1 MVTSHLKT
9 NRDLGLLQQ
18 AEPTKTFKKIRDA
31 IMFDR
36 SQTIDE
42 LEAVT
47 GVSWSSC
54 QQILT
59 EELHM
64 KQVAAKFVPR
74 LLSECIECAAVSHKK
89 RDDKGFAT
97 PYSPDLAPCNFFLF
111 PRMKRDL
118 KGKRF
123 QNVQE
128 VREKTTETL
137 KAVTLQQFQNCFEQW
152 KERWDKC
159 IDCQGE
165 YFEGDYILE
174 VFREI
179 YDLKKNLVIFA
190 PRPVFPF
197 HTCIRQWEAELC
209 L

>member
-1 MVTSHLKT
+1 MWLAVTSSTLRADPPS
-9 NRDLGLLQQ
+9 N
-18 AEPTKTFKKIRDA
+18 E
-31 IMFDR
+31 
-36 SQTIDE
+36 TID
-42 LEAVT
+42 VFY
-47 GVSWSSC
+47 
-54 QQILT
+54 I
-59 EELHM
+59 
-64 KQVAAKFVPR
+64 
-74 LLSECIECAAVSHKK
+74 
-89 RDDKGFAT
+89 
-97 PYSPDLAPCNFFLF
+97 
-111 PRMKRDL
+111 
-118 KGKRF
+118 
-123 QNVQE
+123 
-128 VREKTTETL
+128 KTTEAL
-137 KAVTLQQFQNCFEQW
+137 KGVTLQQFQNCFEQW